1 MLAFWGNNK
10 ALTARKS
17 ANCMIVLKWLR
28 YSNRAVS
35 NSITTVTEAYSNTA
49 VTSKTKYFDTAIK

>member
-1 MLAFWGNNK
+1 MLAFWGDNE

-17 ANCMIVLKWLR
+17 ADYTIPLKRLR

-35 NSITTVTEAYSNTA
+35 NS
-49 VTSKTKYFDTAIK
+49 K